1 MGDIKK
7 FPGNKKQKAKG
18 LVDTKIKE
26 LCAMCTYPE
35 MDEYYH
41 MEVMNLLEDLHDLGL
56 TRKESNLLIDAAE
69 SVYNKRF
76 T

>member
-7 FPGNKKQKAKG
+7 FPGNKKQKAKE

>member
-7 FPGNKKQKAKG
+7 FPGNKKQKAKE

-26 LCAMCTYPE
+26 LCAMCTHPE